1 MLDWPALCFLLNV
14 TQMNQKAF
22 IEKVADK
29 IADLGLTGPAIL
41 LLEANKPLAFIGS
54 QLLLV
59 AQPTLDIFL
68 SPDFTQNTIN
78 LLADSDQ
85 LEQLI
90 TNLETRAMPKPADN
104 ESQVKTEQTLIQR
117 LSERGLKSEEAQ
129 L

>member
-1 MLDWPALCFLLNV
+1 
-14 TQMNQKAF
+14 MNQDTF
-22 IEKVADK
+22 IKKVADR
-29 IADLGLTGPAIL
+29 ITDLGLTGPAIL
-41 LLEANKPLAFIGS
+41 LFEANKPLAFIGS

-68 SPDFTQNTIN
+68 SRDLTQNVIN

-90 TNLETRAMPKPADN
+90 TNLETRTMPKSAVN
-104 ESQVKTEQTLIQR
+104 ESQAKTEQTMVQHLQD
-117 LSERGLKSEEAQ
+117 RGLKSEEAQ